1 MDTIRE
7 HIEIPFIIGDGIGED
22 IWAAAQ
28 PILDKSV
35 QVAYQGKLSITW
47 KEILAGK
54 KAFQSTGSYL
64 PQSTINSI
72 QQSKVAIKGPLTT
85 PVGGG
90 YTSLN
95 VTLRKELD
103 LYSCIRPVKWFEGLP
118 SPLKSPQQVD
128 AIIFRENTEDLYA
141 GIEFPAQ
148 SAGNQAL
155 LNLLKDS
162 FPEEYAKLRFQ
173 TDVGIDLKPIS
184 KNATQRIMRAAFDWG
199 KANEKKKITI
209 VHKGNIMKYTE
220 GAFLNW
226 AYEVAENEFREV
238 CFSNRVWKKT
248 RKAEGREKADLLKD
262 RAVQAGKIIVDD
274 LIADNAFATAITN
287 PGRFEI
293 VVTANLNGD
302 YISDAFA
309 ALAGGIGI
317 SPGAN
322 LNQETGLGL
331 FEANH
336 GSAEDIAGQDKANPS
351 SLILSGAMMFDFLGW
366 EKAGDCVRRAVETTI
381 KEGFLTFDLHAQ
393 NPDSTLVSTSQFSDH
408 VLKNLQ

>member
-1 MDTIRE
+1 METIRE

-28 PILDKSV
+28 PILDKAV

-118 SPLKSPQQVD
+118 SPLKNPQQVD

-148 SAGNQAL
+148 STGNQAL
-155 LNLLKDS
+155 LQLLEDS

-184 KNATQRIMRAAFDWG
+184 KNATQRIMRAAFDWA
-199 KANEKKKITI
+199 KANKKKKITI

-226 AYEVAENEFREV
+226 AYEVAENEFGEV
-238 CFSNRVWKKT
+238 CFSNRIWKKT
-248 RKAEGREKADLLKD
+248 RKEGGRDKADLLKD

-366 EKAGDCVRRAVETTI
+366 QKAGDCVRKAIETTI

-408 VLKNLQ
+408 VMKNLH